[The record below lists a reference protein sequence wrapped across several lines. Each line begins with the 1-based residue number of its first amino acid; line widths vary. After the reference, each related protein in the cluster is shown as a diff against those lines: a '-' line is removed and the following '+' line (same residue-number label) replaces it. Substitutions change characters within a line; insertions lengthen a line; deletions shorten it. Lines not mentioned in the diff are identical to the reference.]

1 MSSPSFA
8 YQIVPLVAEH
18 NRADFRCGSEPLE
31 QYLRERANQDFKRY
45 VATPFVL
52 YDLETERIAGYYTLA
67 ATGIQ
72 FEDLPETMRKKLPR
86 YPLVPAILMGRL
98 AVDERYQGQGLGS
111 FLLVDALRRSLM
123 NEIVAA
129 AVIVDAKDKTA
140 QAFYEYHGFVSLDQQ
155 PLRLFIPM
163 TLIDKQFRIGRKS

>member
-1 MSSPSFA
+1 MSFPSFA
-8 YQIVPLVAEH
+8 YQIVPLAAEH

-52 YDLETERIAGYYTLA
+52 YDLDTEQIAGYYTLA

-72 FEDLPETMRKKLPR
+72 FEDLPETMRKKLSR
-86 YPLVPAILMGRL
+86 YPLVPAMLLGRL
-98 AVDERYQGQGLGS
+98 AVDERYQGQGLGA

-123 NEIVAA
+123 NEIVVA

-140 QAFYEYHGFVSLDQQ
+140 QSFYEYHGFVSLDRQ

-163 TLIDKQFRIGRKS
+163 TLIDKQFRISRK

>member
-1 MSSPSFA
+1 MSFPSFA
-8 YQIVPLVAEH
+8 YQIVPLAAEH

-45 VATPFVL
+45 VAMPFVL
-52 YDLETERIAGYYTLA
+52 YDLDTEQIAGYYTLA

-86 YPLVPAILMGRL
+86 YPLVPAMLLGRL
-98 AVDERYQGQGLGS
+98 AVDERYQGQGLGA

-123 NEIVAA
+123 NEIVV

-140 QAFYEYHGFVSLDQQ
+140 QSFYEYHGFVSLDRQ

-163 TLIDKQFRIGRKS
+163 RLIDKQFRISRK

>member
-1 MSSPSFA
+1 MSFPSFA
-8 YQIVPLVAEH
+8 YQIVPLAAEH

-52 YDLETERIAGYYTLA
+52 YDLDAERIAGYYTLA

-72 FEDLPETMRKKLPR
+72 FEDLPAAMQKKLPR
-86 YPLVPAILMGRL
+86 YPMVPAILLGRL
-98 AVDERYQGQGLGS
+98 AIDKRYQGQGLGA

-129 AVIVDAKDKTA
+129 AVVVDAKDEMA
-140 QAFYEYHGFVSLDQQ
+140 QAFYKYHNFVPVAGQ
-155 PLRLFIPM
+155 PLRLFLPM
-163 TLIDKQFRIGRKS
+163 TLIARQFSL